1 MRRCRP
7 KGDATQQEEDMQ
19 HLDEGTIHAWL
30 DGQLPRDEAHQV
42 EAHVAECR
50 ECADAVAEARGL
62 IAASSRI
69 LTALDS
75 VPGEVVP
82 KQAPFRT
89 EAEAARANA
98 IADAAADAIVPL
110 DLVVRR
116 APRRWFNGASLAA
129 AAAIVVGIG
138 TVATMQRSSLKA
150 PAAADATASTA
161 TVPAVPP
168 APAADS
174 LGAVRNAVV
183 GTSVDAPKRPVTSAD
198 AANEGNR
205 RDPTQNAAKK
215 EAESQTFAA
224 ATTTVLRDT
233 ALSRGRAVAANK
245 PVDELAKDTKQL
257 TQAQRV
263 QPLQAAALPRREQ
276 LAAIQAAKLDS
287 APPDQAKASADAAGV
302 ATGGLK
308 GRVIDASDNGVAGAS
323 VSVEGTTTAVVT
335 NTAGEFAI
343 SGLQGGAHRISV
355 RRVGYQPVDRDITVT
370 PGRTLQTDVVLN
382 ASPVALNDVVVT
394 SAAGAAPRAAPSA
407 KAKTAPARAQSVDTA
422 PGAPITAEQSNA
434 VGCYDLGITATS
446 VSRNGFRQVPRRI
459 ALDSEIVPAN
469 ADGVWYRARDLART
483 NPVANGLWRP
493 SGSDAIEL
501 EFTFG
506 SRTARIRVAGPPD
519 AMMRGSVQEID
530 RATATGEGGNVVA
543 VRRSCAP

>member
-1 MRRCRP
+1 
-7 KGDATQQEEDMQ
+7 MQ

-30 DGQLPRDEAHQV
+30 DGQLPRDEAQQV

-50 ECADAVAEARGL
+50 ECADAVVEARGL

-89 EAEAARANA
+89 EAETARASA

-138 TVATMQRSSLKA
+138 TVGLMQRAAGPIPAARERTASSTPVAGRSESAASAAPVASVA
-150 PAAADATASTA
+150 PAR
-161 TVPAVPP
+161 
-168 APAADS
+168 AADS
-174 LGAVRNAVV
+174 VGVASNVVAGVPSVAGLKRAVAIPNA
-183 GTSVDAPKRPVTSAD
+183 P
-198 AANEGNR
+198 NE
-205 RDPTQNAAKK
+205 TAAKK
-215 EAESQTFAA
+215 EAEPQAFAD
-224 ATTTVLRDT
+224 LRDT
-233 ALSRGRAVAANK
+233 LNRAKAPAANK
-245 PVDELAKDTKQL
+245 PADELAKDTKQL
-257 TQAQRV
+257 AQAQR
-263 QPLQAAALPRREQ
+263 LQAVAPAPAPQ
-276 LAAIQAAKLDS
+276 VTKLDS
-287 APPDQAKASADAAGV
+287 ARPDQARAEAVAAGD
-302 ATGGLK
+302 LR
-308 GRVIDASDNGVAGAS
+308 GRVIDANGNGLAAAS

-370 PGRTLQTDVVLN
+370 PGQTLQTDVVLN
-382 ASPVALNDVVVT
+382 ASPPALNDVVVT
-394 SAAGAAPRAAPSA
+394 SAAGAPPRAAPSA
-407 KAKTAPARAQSVDTA
+407 KAKTAPAPAPSVDTA

-434 VGCYDLGITATS
+434 VGCYELGITATS
-446 VSRNGFRQVPRRI
+446 VSRTGFRQVPRRI

>member
-1 MRRCRP
+1 
-7 KGDATQQEEDMQ
+7 MQ

-30 DGQLPRDEAHQV
+30 DGQLPRDEAQQV

-82 KQAPFRT
+82 KQGPFRT
-89 EAEAARANA
+89 EAETARANA

-116 APRRWFNGASLAA
+116 APRRWFNAASLAA

-138 TVATMQRSSLKA
+138 TVGLMQRAAGPISTAKERSASSTAAAGRSESTVSATPVASVA
-150 PAAADATASTA
+150 PAR
-161 TVPAVPP
+161 
-168 APAADS
+168 AADS
-174 LGAVRNAVV
+174 VGVASNVVAGAPSVSGLKRAVAIPNAPSE
-183 GTSVDAPKRPVTSAD
+183 T
-198 AANEGNR
+198 
-205 RDPTQNAAKK
+205 AAKK
-215 EAESQTFAA
+215 EAERQAFAV
-224 ATTTVLRDT
+224 TDLRDT
-233 ALSRGRAVAANK
+233 LNRGKEPAANK
-245 PVDELAKDTKQL
+245 PADALAKDTKQVA
-257 TQAQRV
+257 QAQR
-263 QPLQAAALPRREQ
+263 LQAAAP
-276 LAAIQAAKLDS
+276 APAPQAAKLDS
-287 APPDQAKASADAAGV
+287 ARPDQARAAAVAAGD
-302 ATGGLK
+302 LK
-308 GRVIDASDNGVAGAS
+308 GRVIDANGNGLAAAS

-335 NTAGEFAI
+335 NSAGEFAI

-355 RRVGYQPVDRDITVT
+355 RRVGYQPVDRDITVS
-370 PGRTLQTDVVLN
+370 PGQTLQTDVVLN
-382 ASPVALNDVVVT
+382 ASPVALNDVAVT

-407 KAKTAPARAQSVDTA
+407 KAKTAPAPAPSVDTA

-434 VGCYDLGITATS
+434 VGCYELGITATS
-446 VSRNGFRQVPRRI
+446 VSRTGFRQVPRRI

>member
-1 MRRCRP
+1 
-7 KGDATQQEEDMQ
+7 
-19 HLDEGTIHAWL
+19 
-30 DGQLPRDEAHQV
+30 
-42 EAHVAECR
+42 
-50 ECADAVAEARGL
+50 
-62 IAASSRI
+62 
-69 LTALDS
+69 
-75 VPGEVVP
+75 
-82 KQAPFRT
+82 
-89 EAEAARANA
+89 
-98 IADAAADAIVPL
+98 
-110 DLVVRR
+110 
-116 APRRWFNGASLAA
+116 
-129 AAAIVVGIG
+129 
-138 TVATMQRSSLKA
+138 
-150 PAAADATASTA
+150 
-161 TVPAVPP
+161 
-168 APAADS
+168 
-174 LGAVRNAVV
+174 
-183 GTSVDAPKRPVTSAD
+183 
-198 AANEGNR
+198 
-205 RDPTQNAAKK
+205 
-215 EAESQTFAA
+215 
-224 ATTTVLRDT
+224 
-233 ALSRGRAVAANK
+233 
-245 PVDELAKDTKQL
+245 
-257 TQAQRV
+257 
-263 QPLQAAALPRREQ
+263 
-276 LAAIQAAKLDS
+276 LDS

-434 VGCYDLGITATS
+434 VGCYELGITATS

>member
-1 MRRCRP
+1 
-7 KGDATQQEEDMQ
+7 MQ

-30 DGQLPRDEAHQV
+30 DGQLSQDEAQQV

-89 EAEAARANA
+89 EAETARANA

-138 TVATMQRSSLKA
+138 TVGLMQRAAGPISAAKERAVSSTAVAGRSESAASAAPVASVA
-150 PAAADATASTA
+150 PAR
-161 TVPAVPP
+161 
-168 APAADS
+168 AADS
-174 LGAVRNAVV
+174 VGVASNVVAGVPSVAGLKRAEAIPNA
-183 GTSVDAPKRPVTSAD
+183 P
-198 AANEGNR
+198 NE
-205 RDPTQNAAKK
+205 TAAKK
-215 EAESQTFAA
+215 EAEPQAFAV
-224 ATTTVLRDT
+224 TDLRDT
-233 ALSRGRAVAANK
+233 LNRGRELAANK
-245 PVDELAKDTKQL
+245 PADELAKDTKQL
-257 TQAQRV
+257 A
-263 QPLQAAALPRREQ
+263 QAAPPAP
-276 LAAIQAAKLDS
+276 APQATKLDS
-287 APPDQAKASADAAGV
+287 ARPDQARAAAFAAGD
-302 ATGGLK
+302 LK
-308 GRVIDASDNGVAGAS
+308 GRVIDASGNGLAAAS

-370 PGRTLQTDVVLN
+370 PGQTLQTDVVRN
-382 ASPVALNDVVVT
+382 ASPVSLNDVVVT

-407 KAKTAPARAQSVDTA
+407 KAKTAPAPAQSVDTA

-434 VGCYDLGITATS
+434 VGCYELGITATS
-446 VSRNGFRQVPRRI
+446 VSRTGFRQVPRRI